1 MSDLTQQRSM
11 LVLLLAACEQALETF
26 QAADNPLDEAF
37 VTDLERIIERTRRE
51 LETLHAQIAK
61 PS

>member
-1 MSDLTQQRSM
+1 M

-26 QAADNPLDEAF
+26 QAADNPLDREF

-51 LETLHAQIAK
+51 LGAFADRIAK
-61 PS
+61 PSE